1 MAHLLECTD
10 LTMRFGGLVALNA
23 LEMHVDAGETVGL
36 VGPNGSGKT
45 TFFNVVT
52 GIYRASAGRVVV
64 DGRDI
69 TGASPQEVCRAG
81 VTRTFQRSRLCPDLT
96 VFENIMVGN
105 HTRLSLGFMHNI
117 FRRKAFLAEYGAC
130 REEAAEKLEALNPGL
145 GKKLDHPVS
154 ELSMLDRRRVE
165 IVRALMPKPRLL
177 LLDEPSAGMTL
188 DETQSL
194 MDEIISMNTGDD
206 RPAIILIEHEMN
218 VIHRVCQRVV
228 VLNFGSKLCEG
239 TYDEVTKDPTV
250 AEAYLGREVTED
262 E

>member
-96 VFENIMVGN
+96 VFDNIMVGN

-165 IVRALMPKPRLL
+165 IVRAETPA
-177 LLDEPSAGMTL
+177 SA
-188 DETQSL
+188 
-194 MDEIISMNTGDD
+194 
-206 RPAIILIEHEMN
+206 P
-218 VIHRVCQRVV
+218 
-228 VLNFGSKLCEG
+228 
-239 TYDEVTKDPTV
+239 
-250 AEAYLGREVTED
+250 
-262 E
+262 

>member
-52 GIYRASAGRVVV
+52 GIYLASAGRVVV

-96 VFENIMVGN
+96 VFDNIMVGN

>member
-81 VTRTFQRSRLCPDLT
+81 VTRTFQRSHRLRQHHGRQPYAPQPRFHAQHLP
-96 VFENIMVGN
+96 EKG
-105 HTRLSLGFMHNI
+105 LS
-117 FRRKAFLAEYGAC
+117 
-130 REEAAEKLEALNPGL
+130 
-145 GKKLDHPVS
+145 
-154 ELSMLDRRRVE
+154 RRV
-165 IVRALMPKPRLL
+165 RRL
-177 LLDEPSAGMTL
+177 P
-188 DETQSL
+188 
-194 MDEIISMNTGDD
+194 
-206 RPAIILIEHEMN
+206 
-218 VIHRVCQRVV
+218 
-228 VLNFGSKLCEG
+228 
-239 TYDEVTKDPTV
+239 
-250 AEAYLGREVTED
+250 
-262 E
+262 